1 MGLRAGQNVLEKI
14 EVSCLCQESKWSLS
28 SLQPSH
34 CTNYAILVPSK
45 FLINMYSHLRM
56 DSTVAGAGHGG
67 LRR

>member
-1 MGLRAGQNVLEKI
+1 MGLRAGLNVLENT

-34 CTNYAILVPSK
+34 CTNYAIPVPGK
-45 FLINMYSHLRM
+45 FLTNMYAHLRM
-56 DSTVAGAGHGG
+56 DSTVAGGGHGG